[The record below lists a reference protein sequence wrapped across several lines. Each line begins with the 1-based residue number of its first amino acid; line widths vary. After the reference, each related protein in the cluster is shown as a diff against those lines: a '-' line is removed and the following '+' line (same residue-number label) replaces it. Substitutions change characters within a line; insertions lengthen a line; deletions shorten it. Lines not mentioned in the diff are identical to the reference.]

1 MADSFSPAAIDILQK
16 DHVELCQSV
25 LGLGQETVGHFN
37 LKELVKEENE
47 GLGKVFLTKVLCRA
61 RKEKSRSAQWE
72 PPKIGGSATNA
83 KQMVAYVGCG
93 PRSPQ
98 GFP

>member
-37 LKELVKEENE
+37 LKELVKEEN
-47 GLGKVFLTKVLCRA
+47 GGQV
-61 RKEKSRSAQWE
+61 SAE
-72 PPKIGGSATNA
+72 CS
-83 KQMVAYVGCG
+83 
-93 PRSPQ
+93 
-98 GFP
+98 